1 MIILNFELKD
11 KRYESIKEIEISEK
25 SKNLIIESISVNS
38 SYTSM
43 IEVALH

>member
-1 MIILNFELKD
+1 MTILNSEFKD
-11 KRYESIKEIEISEK
+11 KRYESIKEVKINEK